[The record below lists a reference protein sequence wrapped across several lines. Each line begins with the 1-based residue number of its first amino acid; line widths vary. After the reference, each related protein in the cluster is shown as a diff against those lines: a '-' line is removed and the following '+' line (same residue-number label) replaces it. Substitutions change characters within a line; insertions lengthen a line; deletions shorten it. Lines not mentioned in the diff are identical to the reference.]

1 MVGSDDEKTRLLK
14 DLAIGDF
21 HFARRFPVPES
32 YPITLDTT
40 DVGGGKQSRKGLTG
54 VNPLISGLAQLEYFK
69 EALDVMPNELSTRR
83 LGKIGSETKMPA
95 VNRKNLLSG
104 VTHVHVDASGIQIP
118 DVADSRQ
125 VIPPSPVAN
134 LWAFCDENANEIYAL
149 SGRGYMVHGSDSER
163 FRILKALAPY
173 DFPMA
178 KTTPANHPVSSDS
191 KYAKFMFNDVLHEI
205 EGAIPRTI
213 GLDGQ
218 IRNPVIITAERLTI
232 NATQITEQ
240 SSRVPR
246 VSRCSRPGSSLK
258 MTLSKFFHQH
268 RNRLIRD
275 DDRRLSPIPGLENR
289 ETWGTLRDFCP
300 RRGSR
305 PSFGR

>member
-1 MVGSDDEKTRLLK
+1 MRKLEEQFRAVLTRLVSRFIQPQLK
-14 DLAIGDF
+14 KLEKKAAREAAQKHQQRLELAKKRID
-21 HFARRFPVPES
+21 
-32 YPITLDTT
+32 
-40 DVGGGKQSRKGLTG
+40 
-54 VNPLISGLAQLEYFK
+54 N
-69 EALDVMPNELSTRR
+69 
-83 LGKIGSETKMPA
+83 
-95 VNRKNLLSG
+95 
-104 VTHVHVDASGIQIP
+104 
-118 DVADSRQ
+118 
-125 VIPPSPVAN
+125 
-134 LWAFCDENANEIYAL
+134 NA
-149 SGRGYMVHGSDSER
+149 
-163 FRILKALAPY
+163 
-173 DFPMA
+173 
-178 KTTPANHPVSSDS
+178 TPANHPVSSDS